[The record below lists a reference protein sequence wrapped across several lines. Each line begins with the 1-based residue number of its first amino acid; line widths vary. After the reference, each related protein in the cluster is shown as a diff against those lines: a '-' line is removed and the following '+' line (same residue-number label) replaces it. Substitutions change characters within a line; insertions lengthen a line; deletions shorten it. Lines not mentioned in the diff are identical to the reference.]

1 MNKNKVP
8 KPLLSGEQWP
18 VHSGVQLEFLDQ
30 PWTYSAVKK
39 MTEGPWLVWLS
50 GSSAGLQTKGLP
62 VLFPV
67 RAHAWVT
74 SQVPSRGGC
83 ERQPHIDVSLPL
95 FLPPFPSI

>member
-50 GSSAGLQTKGLP
+50 GSSAGLQTKG
-62 VLFPV
+62 
-67 RAHAWVT
+67 
-74 SQVPSRGGC
+74 
-83 ERQPHIDVSLPL
+83 
-95 FLPPFPSI
+95 